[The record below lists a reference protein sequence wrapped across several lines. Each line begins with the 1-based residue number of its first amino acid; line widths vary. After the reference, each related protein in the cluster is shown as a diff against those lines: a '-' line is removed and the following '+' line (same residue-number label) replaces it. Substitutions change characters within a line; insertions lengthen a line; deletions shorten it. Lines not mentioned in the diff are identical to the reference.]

1 MDIGSLKNRIGEL
14 EKQRNDCS
22 KEIDESKGRR
32 DLLNQKIRESAGSI
46 KELRKLRDEAN
57 AQVREQKHERAR
69 IQKFVNEQRKV
80 MREKRELFQK
90 MMKDAPTRMAPH
102 EIKDTIEKM
111 EFEFQTNAMTLDQEK
126 RFLEKIKK
134 LERTYQV
141 RMKAED
147 VHQDMMKA
155 GDELDTFREQV
166 EAAHK
171 KVVESSE
178 LSQQHHEALI
188 GLSRQM
194 DPMRRDADQA
204 HRSMV
209 VSLERK
215 KEINGQLAEVRKQ
228 LLEVKAERQAH
239 DLAEREAALKHK
251 ADGIK
256 ETLKG
261 KKRFDLRQL
270 QILAQTGE
278 GFSFGGED
286 GDAVNIEGKR
296 AIKKRKAA
304 EKAES
309 KAKDIPKKAEPK
321 KKAPAKK
328 EEPKAEETPKKAK
341 PKKKEPKAEETP
353 KKAEPKKK
361 APAKKKVVV
370 KDEPPTEATSIET
383 PLAISEDAQL
393 EEALK
398 VEDI

>member
-1 MDIGSLKNRIGEL
+1 
-14 EKQRNDCS
+14 
-22 KEIDESKGRR
+22 
-32 DLLNQKIRESAGSI
+32 
-46 KELRKLRDEAN
+46 
-57 AQVREQKHERAR
+57 
-69 IQKFVNEQRKV
+69 
-80 MREKRELFQK
+80 
-90 MMKDAPTRMAPH
+90 
-102 EIKDTIEKM
+102 
-111 EFEFQTNAMTLDQEK
+111 
-126 RFLEKIKK
+126 
-134 LERTYQV
+134 
-141 RMKAED
+141 
-147 VHQDMMKA
+147 
-155 GDELDTFREQV
+155 
-166 EAAHK
+166 
-171 KVVESSE
+171 
-178 LSQQHHEALI
+178 
-188 GLSRQM
+188 
-194 DPMRRDADQA
+194 
-204 HRSMV
+204 
-209 VSLERK
+209 
-215 KEINGQLAEVRKQ
+215 
-228 LLEVKAERQAH
+228 AERQAH

-286 GDAVNIEGKR
+286 GEAVNIEGKR

-309 KAKDIPKKAEPK
+309 KAKEISKKAEPKKKAPATKEGSKAKETPKKAEPK

-328 EEPKAEETPKKAK
+328 EGSKAK
-341 PKKKEPKAEETP
+341 ETP

-370 KDEPPTEATSIET
+370 KDEPPAKATLVER